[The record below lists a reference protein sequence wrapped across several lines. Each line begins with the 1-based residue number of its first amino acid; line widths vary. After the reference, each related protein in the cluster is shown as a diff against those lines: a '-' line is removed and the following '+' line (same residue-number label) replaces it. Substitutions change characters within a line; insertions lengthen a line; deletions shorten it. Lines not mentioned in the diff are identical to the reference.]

1 MARHR
6 KIASDA
12 GPVASPYGTWLS
24 SYAPQ
29 MAVSIAGIILTL
41 ATFVLLNAFVQGQ
54 TRDEYSRFTQDAADV
69 LINGASDLRRSV
81 QMAATIL
88 SLPSEYTEKH
98 SRAELA
104 EKVKDVTP
112 DLNHF
117 DQVLWL
123 YETRPGVWQFN
134 NIYLRLSSGQQG
146 ISPDKTLISHIIK
159 AGYFKDDK
167 VYTATDFPGF
177 EKAAQSKGDWAH
189 SLPFAVVKA
198 VKSGDLSAGIVI
210 GFSRIE
216 SILGDT
222 WLDKSAVLSRIT
234 VNEMDKR
241 IYDVNY
247 NSNGDRKSMS
257 REHTY
262 EFMIGESKWNAT
274 MKFFKV
280 EHMSILEKVPYMV
293 VAFGFI
299 LTMVVVMYV
308 SNNQKQSNIL
318 TGVNRELEHKNF
330 ELKTEVE
337 ERERLNK
344 AIRRAEKENR
354 GIINSVTDIIFQAST
369 DGKILFLNNA
379 WHKVTG
385 FDPKQSMGHDL
396 FSMLHP
402 EDQEKQRE
410 DFNMLVRGQKQTYR
424 TFTRLRMIDGTF
436 RSVEMAM
443 AMIQRDESQKLRVV
457 GTFTDVEE
465 RRRAERALAEAEKKY
480 RTIVEH
486 AAGGI
491 YQVTPEGIYLA
502 VNPAMAR
509 ILGYNSREE
518 MVRVNANDA
527 VYADREERASFRR
540 RLEERGTVNNY
551 EMRARRKDGTQI
563 WVNENA
569 RVVRDENG
577 NILYYEGSM
586 EDVTKRK
593 EAETALREAKHQSD
607 IANRAKSE
615 FLANMSHE
623 LRTPL
628 NAIIGFSEIIKNEV
642 LGPVGHKAYWEYA
655 RDIYDSGKG
664 LLQIINEIL
673 DIAKIEAGNRQLND
687 SVVDM
692 NEVILS
698 ATEIMATKA
707 EAGGITMNNKTH
719 QMPAIIGEALAL
731 KQVALNLLSNAVKF
745 TPQGGYVTISSE
757 IDPEGCLRL
766 SFTDTGI
773 GLDADEIEKALSPF
787 GQIDNALNREGSG
800 VGLGLTLVNSMM
812 QLHDGRLEIFSQKGV
827 GTTATLVFPAERVT
841 AKKLKKPNKSYAP
854 SKKLNPGDI
863 EGADVF

>member
-1 MARHR
+1 
-6 KIASDA
+6 
-12 GPVASPYGTWLS
+12 
-24 SYAPQ
+24 
-29 MAVSIAGIILTL
+29 
-41 ATFVLLNAFVQGQ
+41 
-54 TRDEYSRFTQDAADV
+54 
-69 LINGASDLRRSV
+69 
-81 QMAATIL
+81 
-88 SLPSEYTEKH
+88 
-98 SRAELA
+98 
-104 EKVKDVTP
+104 
-112 DLNHF
+112 
-117 DQVLWL
+117 
-123 YETRPGVWQFN
+123 
-134 NIYLRLSSGQQG
+134 
-146 ISPDKTLISHIIK
+146 
-159 AGYFKDDK
+159 
-167 VYTATDFPGF
+167 
-177 EKAAQSKGDWAH
+177 
-189 SLPFAVVKA
+189 
-198 VKSGDLSAGIVI
+198 
-210 GFSRIE
+210 
-216 SILGDT
+216 
-222 WLDKSAVLSRIT
+222 
-234 VNEMDKR
+234 
-241 IYDVNY
+241 
-247 NSNGDRKSMS
+247 
-257 REHTY
+257 
-262 EFMIGESKWNAT
+262 
-274 MKFFKV
+274 
-280 EHMSILEKVPYMV
+280 
-293 VAFGFI
+293 
-299 LTMVVVMYV
+299 
-308 SNNQKQSNIL
+308 
-318 TGVNRELEHKNF
+318 
-330 ELKTEVE
+330 
-337 ERERLNK
+337 
-344 AIRRAEKENR
+344 
-354 GIINSVTDIIFQAST
+354 
-369 DGKILFLNNA
+369 
-379 WHKVTG
+379 
-385 FDPKQSMGHDL
+385 DPKQSMGHDL

-692 NEVILS
+692 NEVIQS
-698 ATEIMATKA
+698 ATEIMTTKA

-745 TPQGGYVTISSE
+745 TPHGGYVTISSE
-757 IDPEGCLRL
+757 IDPEGNLRL

-841 AKKLKKPNKSYAP
+841 AKKLKKPQAPFGP

>member
-1 MARHR
+1 MARKKR
-6 KIASDA
+6 IASDA

-29 MAVSIAGIILTL
+29 MAVSVAGIILTL

-69 LINGASDLRRSV
+69 LIGGASDLRRSV

-134 NIYLRLSSGQQG
+134 NIYQRLSSGQQS

-177 EKAAQSKGDWAH
+177 EKAEQSKGNWAH

-198 VKSGDLSAGIVI
+198 VKAGDLSSGIVI

-222 WLDKSAVLSRIT
+222 WLEKSAVLSRIT

-241 IYDVNY
+241 IYDVDY
-247 NSNGDRKSMS
+247 SSNGDRKSMS

-262 EFMIGESKWNAT
+262 EFMIGESKWSAT

-280 EHMSILEKVPYMV
+280 EHMSVLEKVPYMV
-293 VAFGFI
+293 VAFGVI

-385 FDPKQSMGHDL
+385 FDPKQSMG
-396 FSMLHP
+396 
-402 EDQEKQRE
+402 
-410 DFNMLVRGQKQTYR
+410 
-424 TFTRLRMIDGTF
+424 
-436 RSVEMAM
+436 
-443 AMIQRDESQKLRVV
+443 
-457 GTFTDVEE
+457 
-465 RRRAERALAEAEKKY
+465 
-480 RTIVEH
+480 
-486 AAGGI
+486 
-491 YQVTPEGIYLA
+491 
-502 VNPAMAR
+502 
-509 ILGYNSREE
+509 
-518 MVRVNANDA
+518 
-527 VYADREERASFRR
+527 
-540 RLEERGTVNNY
+540 
-551 EMRARRKDGTQI
+551 
-563 WVNENA
+563 
-569 RVVRDENG
+569 
-577 NILYYEGSM
+577 
-586 EDVTKRK
+586 
-593 EAETALREAKHQSD
+593 
-607 IANRAKSE
+607 
-615 FLANMSHE
+615 
-623 LRTPL
+623 
-628 NAIIGFSEIIKNEV
+628 
-642 LGPVGHKAYWEYA
+642 
-655 RDIYDSGKG
+655 
-664 LLQIINEIL
+664 
-673 DIAKIEAGNRQLND
+673 
-687 SVVDM
+687 
-692 NEVILS
+692 
-698 ATEIMATKA
+698 
-707 EAGGITMNNKTH
+707 
-719 QMPAIIGEALAL
+719 
-731 KQVALNLLSNAVKF
+731 
-745 TPQGGYVTISSE
+745 
-757 IDPEGCLRL
+757 
-766 SFTDTGI
+766 
-773 GLDADEIEKALSPF
+773 
-787 GQIDNALNREGSG
+787 
-800 VGLGLTLVNSMM
+800 
-812 QLHDGRLEIFSQKGV
+812 
-827 GTTATLVFPAERVT
+827 
-841 AKKLKKPNKSYAP
+841 
-854 SKKLNPGDI
+854 
-863 EGADVF
+863 